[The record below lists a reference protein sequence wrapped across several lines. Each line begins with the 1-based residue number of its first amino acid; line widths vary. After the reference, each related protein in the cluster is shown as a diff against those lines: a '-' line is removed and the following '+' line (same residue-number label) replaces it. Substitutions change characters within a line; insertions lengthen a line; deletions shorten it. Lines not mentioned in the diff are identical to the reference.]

1 MTLELKNI
9 RMSYSNARDE
19 VTYLLRG
26 VDLNVEEGKVT
37 ALVGGNGTGKTTLFN
52 IISGFEKGFQGSVLL
67 DGKDIT
73 REPAHRIVRMGVGRL
88 FQERQLME
96 DLTLL
101 ENLMIAD
108 DNLTGENPLDV
119 FFRPRRVSAR
129 EAERKRKAVEVLTR
143 VFGEGN
149 TYLDRLDWRAS
160 EFSYGE
166 QRLIALARLR
176 KQFLHAFVGEL
187 LLLDEPTSGVNP
199 QYIDAI
205 ARLIRDMASREGLSV
220 LVIEHNLEFVRETAD
235 CCHYLSDGVF
245 LKSGNPA
252 DVLNAPE
259 VLRDYA
265 VL

>member
-149 TYLDRLDWRAS
+149 PYLDRLDWRAS

-166 QRLIALARLR
+166 QRLIALARLLMMGNVR
-176 KQFLHAFVGEL
+176 L

>member
-119 FFRPRRVSAR
+119 FFRPRRVSTR

-149 TYLDRLDWRAS
+149 PYLDRLDWRAS

-166 QRLIALARLR
+166 QRLIALARLLMMGNVR
-176 KQFLHAFVGEL
+176 L

>member
-1 MTLELKNI
+1 
-9 RMSYSNARDE
+9 
-19 VTYLLRG
+19 
-26 VDLNVEEGKVT
+26 
-37 ALVGGNGTGKTTLFN
+37 
-52 IISGFEKGFQGSVLL
+52 
-67 DGKDIT
+67 
-73 REPAHRIVRMGVGRL
+73 MGVGRL

-166 QRLIALARLR
+166 QRLIALARLLMMGNVR
-176 KQFLHAFVGEL
+176 L

>member
-1 MTLELKNI
+1 
-9 RMSYSNARDE
+9 
-19 VTYLLRG
+19 
-26 VDLNVEEGKVT
+26 
-37 ALVGGNGTGKTTLFN
+37 
-52 IISGFEKGFQGSVLL
+52 
-67 DGKDIT
+67 
-73 REPAHRIVRMGVGRL
+73 
-88 FQERQLME
+88 ME

-108 DNLTGENPLDV
+108 DDLTGENPMDV
-119 FFRPRRVSAR
+119 FFRPRRVSTR

-166 QRLIALARLR
+166 QRLIALARLLMMGNVR
-176 KQFLHAFVGEL
+176 L

>member
-1 MTLELKNI
+1 MTLELKDI

-26 VDLNVEEGKVT
+26 VDMNVEEGKVT

-149 TYLDRLDWRAS
+149 PYLDRLDWRAS

-166 QRLIALARLR
+166 QRLIALARLLMMGNVR
-176 KQFLHAFVGEL
+176 L

>member
-73 REPAHRIVRMGVGRL
+73 REPAHRIARMGVGRL

-119 FFRPRRVSAR
+119 FFRRRRVSAR
-129 EAERKRKAVEVLTR
+129 DAERKRKAVEVLTR

-166 QRLIALARLR
+166 QRLIALARLLMMGNAR
-176 KQFLHAFVGEL
+176 V

-235 CCHYLSDGVF
+235 CCHYLSDGVL

-252 DVLNAPE
+252 DVLNAPD

>member
-1 MTLELKNI
+1 MTLELKDI

-26 VDLNVEEGKVT
+26 VDMNVEEGKVT

-52 IISGFEKGFQGSVLL
+52 IISGLEKGFQGSVLL

-119 FFRPRRVSAR
+119 FFRPRRVSTR

-166 QRLIALARLR
+166 QRLIALARLLMMGNVR
-176 KQFLHAFVGEL
+176 L

>member
-108 DNLTGENPLDV
+108 DDLTGENPLDV
-119 FFRPRRVSAR
+119 FFRPRRVSTR

-149 TYLDRLDWRAS
+149 PYLDRLDWRAS

-166 QRLIALARLR
+166 QRLIALARLLMMGNVR
-176 KQFLHAFVGEL
+176 L

>member
-1 MTLELKNI
+1 MTLELKDI
-9 RMSYSNARDE
+9 RMSYSNARHE

-166 QRLIALARLR
+166 QRLIALARLLMMGNVR
-176 KQFLHAFVGEL
+176 L

>member
-1 MTLELKNI
+1 MTLELKDI

-26 VDLNVEEGKVT
+26 VDMNVEEGKVT

-52 IISGFEKGFQGSVLL
+52 IISGLEKGFQGSVLL

-73 REPAHRIVRMGVGRL
+73 REPAHRIARMGVGRL
-88 FQERQLME
+88 FQDRQLME

-108 DNLTGENPLDV
+108 DDLTGENPMDV
-119 FFRPRRVSAR
+119 FFRPRRVSTR

-149 TYLDRLDWRAS
+149 PYLDRLDWRAS

-166 QRLIALARLR
+166 QRLIALARLLMMGNVR
-176 KQFLHAFVGEL
+176 L

>member
-88 FQERQLME
+88 FQDRQLME

-108 DNLTGENPLDV
+108 DDLTGENPMDV

-129 EAERKRKAVEVLTR
+129 EAERKRKPVEVLTR

-166 QRLIALARLR
+166 QRLIALARLLMMGNVR
-176 KQFLHAFVGEL
+176 L

>member
-166 QRLIALARLR
+166 QRLIALARLLMMGNVR
-176 KQFLHAFVGEL
+176 L

-205 ARLIRDMASREGLSV
+205 ARLIRDMASRKGLSV